1 MNRKYLVVLIWP
13 LVFLATAAG
22 SARANHIDTA
32 NATVVCSPSN
42 GSLAVT
48 GSALTIGDNYQVCFD
63 IKLSPIPSGTAKD
76 ISGCVAVTN
85 NAGSFSATIPL
96 MGAPSGDWTVTG
108 EIFLQDTTTGGKGTC
123 GGGLTTLP
131 DGECQVTVNGAS
143 SATLNCPSPNE
154 CPLTQGFWK
163 THPGA
168 WPVSSL
174 KLGTVTYTESQLIT
188 ILNTP
193 VQGDASVNLAHQ
205 LIAAKLNIANGSNPA
220 PISSTITDADGDLDG
235 GTIPQGVAASST
247 LGQDMTADASKLD
260 NYNSSRLTPMCTG
273 PR

>member
-32 NATVVCSPSN
+32 NATVVCSPSD

-131 DGECQVTVNGAS
+131 DGSCQVTVNGAS
-143 SATLNCPSPNE
+143 SATLDCPSPNR

-163 THPGA
+163 NHPGA

-174 KLGTVTYTESQLIT
+174 TLGTVNYSESQLIT
-188 ILNTP
+188 ILKTP
-193 VQGDASVNLAHQ
+193 VGGDASIILAYQ

-235 GTIPQGVAASST
+235 GTIPQHVNASST

-260 NYNSSRLTPMCTG
+260 SYNNSNLTPMCTG
-273 PR
+273 PQ